1 MSCSLCHLPCHS
13 TVAGFVDECECSV
26 VAQAESSARVLE
38 LQNQLGALEQLVQ
51 SCSDEMKQLGV
62 SYELQ
67 LTDSQESHTAQ
78 LTASRDEV
86 ARLSTQ
92 LEQVQAAFTAAQT
105 DAQQQ
110 TEGLAGATTA
120 QLQR

>member
-1 MSCSLCHLPCHS
+1 MQCYRHVYNAVLHAVLCASLQ
-13 TVAGFVDECECSV
+13 CSV